1 MKRILATILLFT
13 AGLTLV
19 GCSSLKEYIPSRWDV
34 NQAKVVTDL
43 RQQTINFNCA
53 GDLKAQLKTIESTAQ
68 WYRLY
73 SEGKGTNDVVKM
85 GDTLA
90 TTAKEFDERLDKG
103 SVSPVYCDLKKKLM
117 IQQADI
123 MARAVQGRF

>member
-1 MKRILATILLFT
+1 MKKLLVVLTVVVLA
-13 AGLTLV
+13 
-19 GCSSLKEYIPSRWDV
+19 GCGSLKEYIPSRWDV

-43 RQQTINFNCA
+43 RQQTINFDCK
-53 GDLKAQLKTIESTAQ
+53 GDLKSQLKAIESTAQ

>member
-1 MKRILATILLFT
+1 MKKLLVVLAVVVL
-13 AGLTLV
+13 AGC
-19 GCSSLKEYIPSRWDV
+19 GSLKEYIPSRWDV

-43 RQQTINFNCA
+43 RQQTINFDCK
-53 GDLKAQLKTIESTAQ
+53 GDLKSQLKAIESTAQ

>member
-1 MKRILATILLFT
+1 MKKLLVVLALVSL
-13 AGLTLV
+13 AGC
-19 GCSSLKEYIPSRWDV
+19 GSLKEYIPSRWDV

-43 RQQTINFNCA
+43 RQQTINFDCK
-53 GDLKAQLKTIESTAQ
+53 GDLKSQLKAIELNAQ
-68 WYRLY
+68 WYKLY
-73 SEGKGTNDVVKM
+73 SEGKGTNDVAKM

-103 SVSPVYCDLKKKLM
+103 SVSPVYCDLKKKIM
-117 IQQADI
+117 MQQSDI